1 MHVVEVANKQGNI
14 FEIKAKENRFII
26 EPNSD
31 NLTPGDVLLASLG
44 SCIGLY
50 TRRYLDNA
58 KIPTQGFSLKLEAD
72 FSQDHPVRFKQ
83 IKVSLDLGDIQIEPA
98 RKAALLK
105 FVSNCPIG
113 NTLKGDPSVEIGFK
127 SL

>member
-1 MHVVEVANKQGNI
+1 MYEVEIANKQGNI
-14 FEIKAKENRFII
+14 FEVKAKENHFVI
-26 EPNSD
+26 EPFSE

-58 KIPTQGFSLKLEAD
+58 KIPAQGFSLKLEAD

-83 IKVSLDLGDIQIEPA
+83 IKVYLDLGDIQIDQA

-105 FVSNCPIG
+105 FVGNCPIG